1 MIELL
6 FGVLHEGLKLLN
18 TKESNKYLDE
28 IIDLR
33 EQWLNEYNKPKKS
46 RSNADLDA
54 IELRLSLI
62 ARSFIDSSGKSK
74 T

>member
-28 IIDLR
+28 IISLR

-46 RSNADLDA
+46 RSNADLDS
-54 IELRLSLI
+54 IELRLGLI
-62 ARSFIDSSGKSK
+62 ARTFIDSSGKSK

>member
-28 IIDLR
+28 IISLR

-46 RSNADLDA
+46 RSHADLDS
-54 IELRLSLI
+54 IELRLSII
-62 ARSFIDSSGKSK
+62 ARSFIDSPGKQK